1 MLKFHSVSKRYDD
14 GTQALSEVHLDI
26 PQGQFCVLLGS
37 SGAGKSTLLYMV
49 NGLVTP
55 TTGQVEIGGKALNRA
70 NMKAIR
76 RTVGMVHQQF
86 NLTPRLSVAMNVLS
100 GALPFVSYLRAAAM
114 WYPRVLRE
122 RACKLLAEVGLS
134 PEHLTRRVSELSGGQ
149 MQRVGIARAFMLE
162 PQVLL
167 ADEPVASLDPRVS
180 RDIMVLLRDEA
191 KRRGT
196 TVVCSLHQPELAVE
210 FADRIIALKGGKLV
224 FDGTPEQLVA
234 AGLDSIYQ
242 NNESKP
248 APSHPVPHVA
258 PQMLEALA

>member
-14 GTQALSEVHLDI
+14 GTQALSEVDLEI
-26 PQGQFCVLLGS
+26 PKGQFCVLLGS
-37 SGAGKSTLLYMV
+37 SGAGKTTLLYMV

-55 TTGQVEIGGKALNRA
+55 TTGHVEVGGKVLNRA
-70 NMKAIR
+70 NMKSIR
-76 RTVGMVHQQF
+76 RTIGMVHQQF

-100 GALPFVSYLRAAAM
+100 GALPLVSYLRAAAM

-122 RACKLLAEVGLS
+122 RACKLLADVGLS
-134 PEHLTRRVSELSGGQ
+134 PEHLPRRVSELSGGQ

-167 ADEPVASLDPRVS
+167 ADEPVASLDPKIS

-196 TVVCSLHQPELAVE
+196 TVVCSLHQPKLAVE

-242 NNESKP
+242 HDEPKP

-258 PQMLEALA
+258 PQMLEAPA

>member
-1 MLKFHSVSKRYDD
+1 MLKFHSVSKRFDD
-14 GTQALSEVHLDI
+14 GTQALSELNLEI
-26 PQGQFCVLLGS
+26 PKGQFCVLLGP
-37 SGAGKSTLLYMV
+37 SGAGKSTLLYMT
-49 NGLVTP
+49 NGLVTS
-55 TTGQVEIGGKALNRA
+55 TTGQVEIGGKMLNRA
-70 NMKAIR
+70 NIKSIR

-114 WYPRVLRE
+114 WYPLALRE
-122 RACKLLAEVGLS
+122 RACALLAEVGLA
-134 PEHLTRRVSELSGGQ
+134 PEHLSRRVAELSGGQ
-149 MQRVGIARAFMLE
+149 QQRVGIARAFMLE

-167 ADEPVASLDPRVS
+167 ADEPVASLDPKVS
-180 RDIMVLLRDEA
+180 RDIMALLRDEA

-210 FADRIIALKGGKLV
+210 FADRIIALKAGKLV

-234 AGLDSIYQ
+234 AGLDGIYQ
-242 NNESKP
+242 HDAPKP
-248 APSHPVPHVA
+248 APTHHAPHVA

>member
-70 NMKAIR
+70 NMKSIR

-210 FADRIIALKGGKLV
+210 FADRIIALKGGTLV

>member
-1 MLKFHSVSKRYDD
+1 MLKFNSVSKRYDD

-55 TTGQVEIGGKALNRA
+55 TTGQVEIGGKTLNRA
-70 NMKAIR
+70 NMKSIR

-114 WYPRVLRE
+114 WYPRFLRE

-134 PEHLTRRVSELSGGQ
+134 PEHLPRRVSELSGGQ

-167 ADEPVASLDPRVS
+167 ADEPVASLDPKVS

-210 FADRIIALKGGKLV
+210 FADRIIALKGGKLI

-242 NNESKP
+242 HNEFKP
-248 APSHPVPHVA
+248 APSHPVQHVA
-258 PQMLEALA
+258 PQMLEAVA